1 MWPDTLKHHSYPVRP
16 TKLRQPAFLQ
26 KRTHEQ
32 PLLPLTPLSTLGPSP
47 SSRTDTTSTPTNSSG
62 LSTVSPSSSSQGF
75 NFSRDSVRQG
85 HCGSPGPAALSRR
98 SSPPP
103 APVLLRH
110 TCPGPRP
117 PLPADVPAA
126 TRAPFSPQRVRPCV
140 SQDGWLCPRPVPQL
154 PRPSPG
160 PSPPG
165 TTSKQ
170 PFRIE
175 KKRAPFSAVTAQ
187 HRLVE
192 LLVSST
198 PVPNPSQR

>member
-1 MWPDTLKHHSYPVRP
+1 M
-16 TKLRQPAFLQ
+16 
-26 KRTHEQ
+26 
-32 PLLPLTPLSTLGPSP
+32 LGPSP

-85 HCGSPGPAALSRR
+85 HCGSPGPAAPSRR

-126 TRAPFSPQRVRPCV
+126 TRPPFSPQRVRPCV
-140 SQDGWLCPRPVPQL
+140 SQDGWLCPHPVPQL

-165 TTSKQ
+165 ATSKR